1 MSKIDEILS
10 QFKEV
15 VASPKK
21 QLAKYKAEGK
31 KVIGC
36 FPYYVPEELVYAA
49 DMVPFGVW
57 GKRGTINKAKEYF
70 ATFYCTIAQMNME
83 MGLEGTLD
91 GLDGVIVTSM
101 CDTLRPLSQNFRVGV
116 PQIPFMFLAH
126 PQNRRPEYGI
136 KFTMAQFGNVKT
148 KLEEIAGHSITDEK
162 LQNAIKVYN
171 KSRVARRR
179 FVQLAG
185 QHPDVISAVSRSAVL
200 KSAYFMLKDEHTKL
214 LEELNKELESREA
227 PKWDGVKVLTSGII
241 MDTPALLEI
250 FDTHKIAIVADD
262 VAHESRGFDVDAP
275 ENEADPMRALG
286 LHFAAQDHD
295 PLLYDPELFKR
306 PEHLL
311 KKVKESGATGVVVM
325 MMQFCDPEE
334 LEYPSLKKAL
344 DEAGIP
350 HVMLGFDQQM
360 VDFGQAKTSLQA
372 FAESI

>member
-1 MSKIDEILS
+1 MSRIDEILN
-10 QFKEV
+10 QFNEI
-15 VASPKK
+15 VASPKN
-21 QLAKYKAEGK
+21 QLAKYKSQGK
-31 KVIGC
+31 KAIGC
-36 FPYYVPEELVYAA
+36 FPYYVPEELVTAA

-91 GLDGVIVTSM
+91 GLDGVIVATM

-116 PQIPFMFLAH
+116 PKIPYIFLAH

-136 KFTMAQFGNVKT
+136 KYTMSQYGHIKE
-148 KLEEIAGHSITDEK
+148 KLEEIAGHKITDEK
-162 LQNAIKVYN
+162 IQEAIKIHN
-171 KSRVARRR
+171 KNRAAKRK
-179 FVQLAG
+179 FVKLAG
-185 QHPDVISAVSRSAVL
+185 QHPDVVSAVSRSAVI
-200 KSAYFMLKDEHTKL
+200 KSSFFMTKEDHTKL
-214 LEELNKELESREA
+214 LEELNAELEKRKV
-227 PKWDGVKVLTSGII
+227 PKWNGVKVLTSGII

-250 FDTHKIAIVADD
+250 FDQNKIAIAADD

-275 ENEADPMRALG
+275 ENEADPMRALA

-306 PEHLL
+306 PAHVV
-311 KKVKESGATGVVVM
+311 KKAKESGATGVVIM

-350 HVMLGFDQQM
+350 HILLGFDQQM
-360 VDFGQAKTSLQA
+360 VDFGQARTSLQA